1 MRPVGWVFHG
11 GDHHEQEHNLFSA
24 IKSLDR
30 HPLLKVLDTIH
41 IKGQN

>member
-1 MRPVGWVFHG
+1 
-11 GDHHEQEHNLFSA
+11 LFSA